1 MACVDGVCGLVRDEE
16 RTSGGRLVICVVMEE
31 ERETK
36 KREREREREVHAR
49 GSRRWRRLLN
59 ERRTIYRARGWQ
71 GVRWLI
77 GYVAAAMWVRSYGGD
92 GGCLSAM
99 SCVVRLY
106 TLSWC
111 SSRRLSDAVR
121 EDRLAV
127 FVAAFAQLYRS
138 AHC

>member
-1 MACVDGVCGLVRDEE
+1 MEKEGMGGWRVWMACVVWFRDEE

-121 EDRLAV
+121 ED
-127 FVAAFAQLYRS
+127 
-138 AHC
+138 